1 VTIDDDAAVRK
12 LPMRARILA
21 AAPDVLLRFTL
32 TKFTMDEVARAAGI
46 ARQTIYKHFSSRDE
60 LLIAMLI
67 EDMQVRQAPELRDV
81 VGRHPSVENLV
92 EIFLTELEVAAKYP
106 LFHELLDPRT
116 APRAAELLF
125 QSASIM
131 AVREASWKPILH
143 RYAEQGVVRSD
154 LDLAATV
161 RWITYQMFWLV
172 THPAVLTD
180 DTAEL
185 REYVRRYILGGIV
198 A

>member
-1 VTIDDDAAVRK
+1 MTIDDDAAVRK

-32 TKFTMDEVARAAGI
+32 TKFTMDEVARRGH
-46 ARQTIYKHFSSRDE
+46 RTPDH
-60 LLIAMLI
+60 L
-67 EDMQVRQAPELRDV
+67 QAFLEPRRTAHRDV
-81 VGRHPSVENLV
+81 DRGYAGPPSAGAPRCRRASPSVENLV

-180 DTAEL
+180 DKAEL
-185 REYVRRYILGGIV
+185 REYVRRYILGIV

>member
-1 VTIDDDAAVRK
+1 
-12 LPMRARILA
+12 MRARILA

-67 EDMQVRQAPELRDV
+67 EDMQVRQAPELLDV

-180 DTAEL
+180 DKAEL